1 MIDLGLL
8 LGGMAS
14 FVGAALLVALA
25 RRHGRAHIA
34 ASGLRSPP
42 ALRVG
47 PGQVRPRSQLPI
59 LTASELLERTGTV
72 GALEKIRT
80 SMGFHPDNFAS
91 DVMPLIERF
100 AEFVQLLPAS
110 ESHHHAQ
117 PGGLLIHTLDV
128 AAYAMALRMGYKLPT
143 GAVVE
148 EQIRLG
154 PVWTFGVLVA
164 ALLHDIGKPVSDV
177 VVQVYG
183 VDTNTPVQTWNGL
196 AGSMNQLSAHAKGDQ
211 LSHYSVAF
219 RENKDYGAH
228 QRLGATL
235 LHALVPASALYWLGS
250 DSALMSQLLAYLEG
264 NGDTKSSVLV
274 EIVSKADQ
282 HSVQVNLK
290 NGPRT
295 RFSSAQSTPLIER
308 LMSGLRMLLAD
319 NQLALN
325 RPGAPLFVDP
335 DGLHLWCVSASIAD
349 QVRKLLDE
357 REERPKSGGGIP
369 SDNTRLF
376 DTWQEY
382 GALVEP
388 PKEFGKGSV
397 WWVRVD
403 IDGWSQVLTMLKF
416 PLNLVYAQDTPRPG
430 ALRGSITPVSP
441 STARSAAE
449 PQTPL
454 ESLPSPQS
462 SFSASDPSALPQ
474 PLSSEAGDF
483 EPKSFDDASKPG
495 YKDEDFPEFW
505 RPAALMHGL
514 AHSPGD
520 AVQGKGMVADAAP
533 AAAQAPVPVP
543 DPQEAEPEFLE
554 DHDDASSR
562 DTLKSRS
569 PGAPVA
575 AVQALRKTQRLPSAP
590 FRAPSHQARPNADKF
605 VAWLQNGLGTG
616 ELNYNESDAVLHF
629 VPEGLAILSPKAFK
643 LYLETNEWMGDLGES
658 KDSMRALQLHLQKAG
673 YLLFNKETKGYFH
686 WYSTTKDDGTPG
698 ATLTTY
704 VISNPQAY
712 VRPVPAVNALLSRT
726 TPPPKK
732 SDIPKNSSST
742 V

>member
-14 FVGAALLVALA
+14 FVVAAFLVALA

-34 ASGLRSPP
+34 ASGLRSPH
-42 ALRVG
+42 ALRSG
-47 PGQVRPRSQLPI
+47 PGHVRPRSQLPI
-59 LTASELLERTGTV
+59 LTASELLERTGTM

-80 SMGFHPDNFAS
+80 SMGLHPDNFAS

-110 ESHHHAQ
+110 KSHHHAQ

-148 EQIRLG
+148 DQIRLG

-183 VDTNTPVQTWNGL
+183 ADTSTPVQTWNGL
-196 AGSMNQLSAHAKGDQ
+196 AGSMNQLSGHAKGDQ

-264 NGDTKSSVLV
+264 NGDAKSSVLV

-290 NGPRT
+290 TGPRT

-308 LMSGLRMLLAD
+308 LMSGLRMLLAE

-388 PKEFGKGSV
+388 SKEFGKGSV
-397 WWVRVD
+397 WWVRVE

-416 PLNLVYAQDTPRPG
+416 PLNLVYAPDTPRPS

-454 ESLPSPQS
+454 ESVQTP
-462 SFSASDPSALPQ
+462 ASCAPAAGTTALPL
-474 PLSSEAGDF
+474 PLLLSQESGDF
-483 EPKSFDDASKPG
+483 TQEPLEPSEPLGMASKPG
-495 YKDEDFPEFW
+495 FNEDDFPDFW
-505 RPAALMHGL
+505 RPLGATRLGTVPSTGEPSPPTTTQAASL
-514 AHSPGD
+514 
-520 AVQGKGMVADAAP
+520 
-533 AAAQAPVPVP
+533 P
-543 DPQEAEPEFLE
+543 DPPQAEPEFLE
-554 DHDDASSR
+554 DQDDASSR
-562 DTLKSRS
+562 DSVKSRS
-569 PGAPVA
+569 PATPVA

-590 FRAPSHQARPNADKF
+590 FRAPGYQARPNADKF

-629 VPEGLAILSPKAFK
+629 VPEGMAILSPKAFK
-643 LYLETNEWMGDLGES
+643 VYLETNEWMGDLGES
-658 KDSMRALQLHLQKAG
+658 KDAMRALQLHLQKAG
-673 YLLFNKETKGYFH
+673 YLLFNKEAKGYFH

-704 VISNPQAY
+704 LISNPQAY
-712 VRPVPAVNALLSRT
+712 VRPVPAVNPLLSRAA
-726 TPPPKK
+726 PPPKK
-732 SDIPKNSSST
+732 SDIPKNSGSP